1 MAAIV
6 QIQIANTLTRI
17 LAEFEDQASDANDP
31 DRMFAPRQLTVTDR
45 GHRITH
51 VRKVVLER
59 LKRTIIVWLAVYPSV
74 LLVVSLTADWMQDW
88 QLPHR
93 VLGATIIIVPIVT
106 NITEPAVRTAVG
118 KIEEALLQ
126 RRTNA
131 RP

>member
-1 MAAIV
+1 MATIV

-31 DRMFAPRQLTVTDR
+31 DWMFASRQLTVTDR

-59 LKRTIIVWLAVYPSV
+59 FKRTIMVWLAVYPSV

-118 KIEEALLQ
+118 KIKEALLQ

-131 RP
+131 RH

>member
-1 MAAIV
+1 M
-6 QIQIANTLTRI
+6 
-17 LAEFEDQASDANDP
+17 
-31 DRMFAPRQLTVTDR
+31 
-45 GHRITH
+45 
-51 VRKVVLER
+51 RKIVLER
-59 LKRTIIVWLAVYPSV
+59 LKRTLMVWLAVYPSV

-126 RRTNA
+126 WRTNA